1 MKHFHFSWMMVLLL
15 VLLCGCGDESS
26 LTEEENDLIAH
37 YAANQVLQHNPEYE
51 ERLATTEQAS
61 GDDAATTTQTPE
73 TATTQDVQTAETD
86 TSAAV
91 QTEATTENVS
101 YVTDVS
107 GLYENLNLNVIYAGY
122 TIARQYTD
130 KNTSSLAVEASD
142 GKRLLIVKLDIKNTS
157 RETLQVDMLNQNYQY
172 SLHTDT
178 DVVEPMLT
186 MLDDDFTVYTG
197 KLKAG
202 ASRKTVILFE
212 IPKEAEKPLNYTLE
226 VSNGTSSNMIAIP

>member
-61 GDDAATTTQTPE
+61 GDAATTTQTPE

-142 GKRLLIVKLDIKNTS
+142 GKLLLIVKLDIKNTS